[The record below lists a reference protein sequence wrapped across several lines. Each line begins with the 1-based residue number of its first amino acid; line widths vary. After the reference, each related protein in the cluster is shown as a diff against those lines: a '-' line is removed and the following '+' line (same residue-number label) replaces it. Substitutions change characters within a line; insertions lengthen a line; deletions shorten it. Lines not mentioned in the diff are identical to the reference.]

1 VSEHSNLPNFKKEGV
16 GGVRLLLYNSSGM
29 ERERFEKLLLNAV
42 DNLPRE
48 FQEKL
53 DNVDII
59 IDDLPSARQTKKLR
73 LRQGSDLLGL
83 YEGVPQ
89 TVRGQSYNL
98 VLPDKITLFQKSI
111 ESICS
116 SDKEIEA
123 EITNTLKH
131 EIAHH
136 FGISDDTL
144 RKIERKQRGK
154 RK

>member
-1 VSEHSNLPNFKKEGV
+1 MEKKK
-16 GGVRLLLYNSSGM
+16 
-29 ERERFEKLLLNAV
+29 FEKLLLKAV
-42 DNLPRE
+42 NNLPQE

-59 IDDLPSARQTKKLR
+59 VDDLPSARQTKKLR

-111 ESICS
+111 ESICN

-123 EITNTLKH
+123 EITSVLKH

-136 FGISDDTL
+136 FGIDDNTL
-144 RKIERKQRGK
+144 RKIERKQRGEK
-154 RK
+154 T

>member
-1 VSEHSNLPNFKKEGV
+1 MYNLN
-16 GGVRLLLYNSSGM
+16 RM
-29 ERERFEKLLLNAV
+29 ERDRFEELLFKAI
-42 DNLPRE
+42 DGLPQE
-48 FQEKL
+48 FKEKL

-59 IDDLPSARQTKKLR
+59 VDDLPSARQAKKLR
-73 LRQGSDLLGL
+73 LRQGSELLGL

-123 EITNTLKH
+123 EITGTLKH

-136 FGISDDTL
+136 FGISDNTL
-144 RKIERKQRGK
+144 RKIERKRSR
-154 RK
+154 RKG